1 MDIETFI
8 KRPVFT
14 TMLVMLLV
22 VFGLG
27 AYPTLG
33 IDLNPDVDFPIVTV
47 SVTYTGASPEEME
60 SLITKTVEDA
70 VSSVAGIKTLSSV
83 SREGVSQTTIEFE
96 FGTNPKLA
104 ANEVREKVA
113 SVRKRLPEQVDEPVV
128 QRFDPNSQSIVYF
141 SLVSDARSRGD
152 IRKVAVDIVKDE
164 LQRLDGV
171 GQVDVYGASD
181 REIQLLVDPRKLEAY
196 GITYQQIL
204 DIVNTQNSN
213 TPGGR
218 VNDRGLELTVRTIG
232 KYKDIQD
239 IKNIIVA
246 NQGGHLVRLGDVVTI
261 EDGWSEERVYSRA
274 NGTPSVMVSV
284 QKQSGTNTVDVAERV
299 KKAMEDM
306 QQRVLPP
313 DIQVLT
319 VRDGSVYIRDS
330 VEDVL
335 VSLVFGGLL
344 AVAITY
350 LFLQNSRATLIGAIA
365 IPTSVI
371 ATFFLL
377 KTMNFTLNTMSLMGL
392 SLAVGILIDDA
403 IVIIENIYRH
413 LEEGKSAF
421 EAARD
426 GTTEIALAVMATTLS
441 ILAVFVPVANMGEI
455 IGQFFKQF
463 GLTIAFAV
471 AFSLFGA
478 FTLTPMLSAYWL
490 TNHGEEK
497 QASCLQRFLDKWERG
512 FVAFR
517 NVYGQILRWALERPK
532 KMVAL
537 AVLSLFIN
545 AALVPFLGVEFQP
558 TYDSGEFNIIA
569 TAPAGTSID
578 KMKEYSSTIEKEVL
592 SIPELKSAFM
602 IIGTNR

>member
-1 MDIETFI
+1 MNIETFI

-96 FGTNPKLA
+96 FGTDPKLA

-113 SVRKRLPEQVDEPVV
+113 SVRKRLPDQVDEPVV

-141 SLVSDARSRGD
+141 SLISDSRSRGD

-181 REIQLLVDPRKLEAY
+181 REIQLLIDPRKLEAY
-196 GITYQQIL
+196 NITYQQVL
-204 DIVNTQNSN
+204 NIVDSQNMN

-218 VNDRGLELTVRTIG
+218 VNDKGTELTVRTIG

-246 NQGGHLVRLGDVVTI
+246 NQGSRLVRLGDVVTI

-284 QKQSGTNTVDVAERV
+284 QKQSGTNT
-299 KKAMEDM
+299 
-306 QQRVLPP
+306 
-313 DIQVLT
+313 
-319 VRDGSVYIRDS
+319 G
-330 VEDVL
+330 
-335 VSLVFGGLL
+335 
-344 AVAITY
+344 
-350 LFLQNSRATLIGAIA
+350 
-365 IPTSVI
+365 
-371 ATFFLL
+371 
-377 KTMNFTLNTMSLMGL
+377 
-392 SLAVGILIDDA
+392 
-403 IVIIENIYRH
+403 
-413 LEEGKSAF
+413 
-421 EAARD
+421 
-426 GTTEIALAVMATTLS
+426 
-441 ILAVFVPVANMGEI
+441 
-455 IGQFFKQF
+455 
-463 GLTIAFAV
+463 
-471 AFSLFGA
+471 
-478 FTLTPMLSAYWL
+478 
-490 TNHGEEK
+490 
-497 QASCLQRFLDKWERG
+497 
-512 FVAFR
+512 
-517 NVYGQILRWALERPK
+517 
-532 KMVAL
+532 
-537 AVLSLFIN
+537 
-545 AALVPFLGVEFQP
+545 
-558 TYDSGEFNIIA
+558 
-569 TAPAGTSID
+569 
-578 KMKEYSSTIEKEVL
+578 
-592 SIPELKSAFM
+592 
-602 IIGTNR
+602 

>member
-1 MDIETFI
+1 MNIETFI

-96 FGTNPKLA
+96 FGTDPKLA

-113 SVRKRLPEQVDEPVV
+113 SVRKRLPDQVDEPVV

-141 SLVSDARSRGD
+141 SLISDSRSRGD

-181 REIQLLVDPRKLEAY
+181 REIQLLIDPRKLEAY
-196 GITYQQIL
+196 NITYQQVL
-204 DIVNTQNSN
+204 NIVDSQNMN

-218 VNDRGLELTVRTIG
+218 VNDKGTELTVRTIG

-246 NQGGHLVRLGDVVTI
+246 NQGSRLVRLGDVVTI

-299 KKAMEDM
+299 
-306 QQRVLPP
+306 
-313 DIQVLT
+313 
-319 VRDGSVYIRDS
+319 
-330 VEDVL
+330 
-335 VSLVFGGLL
+335 
-344 AVAITY
+344 
-350 LFLQNSRATLIGAIA
+350 
-365 IPTSVI
+365 
-371 ATFFLL
+371 
-377 KTMNFTLNTMSLMGL
+377 
-392 SLAVGILIDDA
+392 
-403 IVIIENIYRH
+403 
-413 LEEGKSAF
+413 
-421 EAARD
+421 
-426 GTTEIALAVMATTLS
+426 
-441 ILAVFVPVANMGEI
+441 
-455 IGQFFKQF
+455 
-463 GLTIAFAV
+463 
-471 AFSLFGA
+471 
-478 FTLTPMLSAYWL
+478 
-490 TNHGEEK
+490 
-497 QASCLQRFLDKWERG
+497 
-512 FVAFR
+512 
-517 NVYGQILRWALERPK
+517 
-532 KMVAL
+532 
-537 AVLSLFIN
+537 
-545 AALVPFLGVEFQP
+545 
-558 TYDSGEFNIIA
+558 
-569 TAPAGTSID
+569 
-578 KMKEYSSTIEKEVL
+578 
-592 SIPELKSAFM
+592 
-602 IIGTNR
+602 